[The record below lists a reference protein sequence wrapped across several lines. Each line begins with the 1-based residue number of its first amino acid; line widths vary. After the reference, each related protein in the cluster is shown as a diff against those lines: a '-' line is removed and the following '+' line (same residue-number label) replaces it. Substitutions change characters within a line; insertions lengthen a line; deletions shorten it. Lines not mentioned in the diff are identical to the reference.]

1 LTTGEKDQFLNQMA
15 RYSAELLFSPKEQ
28 SVGGFTCPPG
38 LDLIRKTG
46 GNNKVEN
53 SVEQQGSMKMIERPI
68 GGVTNMKR
76 ILGPGF
82 GQIHG
87 VYVSDFV

>member
-1 LTTGEKDQFLNQMA
+1 M
-15 RYSAELLFSPKEQ
+15 S
-28 SVGGFTCPPG
+28 GGFTCPPG

-46 GNNKVEN
+46 GSNKVEN
-53 SVEQQGSMKMIERPI
+53 SVEQQNSMKMIEGPI
-68 GGVTNMKR
+68 GGVTNVKR